1 MLAAA
6 AAAVVAVYAAVG
18 FWLVPRI
25 LRGQAQDFASRKYGR
40 EVTLGEIRF
49 NPFTFRLEVE
59 DFSFPDDDGEP
70 LVRFEQLVVNLELS
84 SLWRRG
90 ASFKEISLEQPY
102 IRPVIRANGELN
114 FVDLARP
121 FPPEPAEEDEEPPR
135 VFIGLFRLANG
146 HAHFEDRTLAT
157 PYVNDLRPLDIELRD
172 FSTTARTDNAYELQ
186 ARAGS
191 GATLDWSGEFS
202 LAPLGSAGRFR
213 FTNVGLSKHWGYAR
227 ENVGFDLQ
235 AAASRI
241 DQIGR
246 AEHAIARQFAQQ
258 RAIDHAARLRR
269 ERQEDHQDIAALQ
282 E

>member
-1 MLAAA
+1 MVAAIA
-6 AAAVVAVYAAVG
+6 IYAAVG

-25 LRGQAQDFASRKYGR
+25 LHGKAESFASENYGR
-40 EVTLGEIRF
+40 TLTLGEIRF
-49 NPFTFRLEVE
+49 NPFTFQLEV
-59 DFSFPDDDGEP
+59 DRFSFPDDDGEP
-70 LVRFEQLVVNLELS
+70 LVRFEQLVVNLELA

-121 FPPEPAEEDEEPPR
+121 FPPEPREADEEPPR

-202 LAPLGSAGRFR
+202 LAPLASAGRFR
-213 FTNVGLSKHWGYAR
+213 FTNIGLSKHWGYAC
-227 ENVGFDLQ
+227 EDVGFDLSSS
-235 AAASRI
+235 AAAM
-241 DQIGR
+241 
-246 AEHAIARQFAQQ
+246 
-258 RAIDHAARLRR
+258 
-269 ERQEDHQDIAALQ
+269 
-282 E
+282 